1 MEIHTI
7 LVVGAGQMGS
17 GIAQVAAQSGYNVIL
32 HDVEEHFVERGLGVI
47 RRNLDRAV
55 EKGELAA
62 AARDAALARIRT
74 TTALEE
80 ARAADF
86 VIEAVTENLA
96 IKADVFRRLDEAAP
110 PHAILASN
118 TSSLPITEL
127 AAHTKR
133 PEKVIGMHFMNPVPV
148 MQLVEIIRG
157 LATADEVYRIT
168 EDLAKRMGK
177 TPVVVN
183 DFPGF
188 VSNRVLMPMINE
200 AIYCVYEGVATPEA
214 VDQVMKL
221 GMNHPMGPLA
231 LADLIGLDTCLAIL
245 EVLHEGFGDP
255 KYRPCPLLRQYV
267 KAGWLGR
274 KTGRGFYVYD
284 EAGNRVGVAR

>member
-1 MEIHTI
+1 VEIHTI

-32 HDVEEHFVERGLGVI
+32 HDVEERFVERGLGVI

-55 EKGELAA
+55 EKGKLAA

-221 GMNHPMGPLA
+221 GR
-231 LADLIGLDTCLAIL
+231 TT
-245 EVLHEGFGDP
+245 
-255 KYRPCPLLRQYV
+255 R
-267 KAGWLGR
+267 W
-274 KTGRGFYVYD
+274 
-284 EAGNRVGVAR
+284 ARWPWPT